1 MSSITR
7 LSILKEMQDRAWYDA
22 LCYSANYGMTK
33 PKEGYEAQWKEAKE
47 KARLI
52 DQMVKEQKE
61 KEEMNNEVD

>member
-1 MSSITR
+1 MEITR
-7 LSILKEMQDRAWYDA
+7 LSVLKNMRDMAWNNVF
-22 LCYSANYGMTK
+22 CYSANYGMTK